1 MTFPAGRWM
10 VDSLAIGG
18 ELQPTLD
25 GPTLTLEVSSSGDV
39 SGSAGINRFRGSL
52 GRDRPFGP
60 LTTTMMS
67 GPHDLIAQERI
78 YLKHLEEADGYEI
91 DPEEGGIN
99 LVARGLI
106 VMALRSLGPWDSG

>member
-1 MTFPAGRWM
+1 M
-10 VDSLAIGG
+10 VESVAIGG

-25 GPTLTLEVSSSGDV
+25 GPNLTIEVSPSGEV
-39 SGSAGINRFRGSL
+39 SGSAGVNRFRGRL

-60 LTTTMMS
+60 LATTMMS

-78 YLKHLEEADGYEI
+78 YLKHLEAADGYEI

-99 LVARGLI
+99 LVAGGLI
-106 VMALRSLGPWDSG
+106 VVTLRSLGRWGPG